1 MLMNARIAAIAS
13 RTALVAATALFVAC
27 KSDSTAP
34 LDSQADAARAAQT
47 FADLADSVAR
57 NGGDTDV
64 GNAYAGIAGL
74 LRDGGHVTPIV
85 LAIDGAATTFLA
97 AATTFETTID
107 DCPPGAYCFAPP
119 STIAVR
125 SLIAWDR
132 DNPKRLVQLSSTS
145 NDEAIGTIADPS
157 ALAIYARMASL
168 VYMDGV
174 GGTYVGTSGTQ
185 KFDVTKSGTPCPAPA
200 DSSKIGYLRP
210 NGTCTLAEHTVAFN
224 GTVEPSPFQLAGTA
238 ATGTHAIAMSA
249 QTVAGTLR
257 SITIANL
264 PCDTACTKP
273 IDSLPQPPV
282 VVRPSNELP
291 ATLSATVSGDVTL
304 TFTVKNPSASP
315 VKVVYPSS
323 QKYDFAVAD
332 SGTGKTVWSW
342 SANKSFLQAL
352 GEETIPGGASLTFT
366 EKWTPPKKGLYPA
379 HAMLTSTSHRSEAY
393 AAVVVP

>member
-257 SITIANL
+257 TITVEHV
-264 PCDTACTKP
+264 PCDTGCTTP
-273 IDSLPQPPV
+273 IDSVPLPPV

-366 EKWTPPKKGLYPA
+366 EKWTPPKKGLYLA

>member
-1 MLMNARIAAIAS
+1 MLMKTRIAAITS
-13 RTALVAATALFVAC
+13 RTALVAAASLVVAC
-27 KSDSTAP
+27 RSDSTAP
-34 LDSQADAARAAQT
+34 IGSQADAARAAQT
-47 FADLADSVAR
+47 FANLADSVAR
-57 NGGDTDV
+57 NGGDTDI

-74 LRDGGHVTPIV
+74 LRAGGRITPIV
-85 LAIDGAATTFLA
+85 LAIDGAATTFIA
-97 AATTFETTID
+97 AATTFETTINE
-107 DCPPGAYCFAPP
+107 CPAGAYCFAPP

-125 SLIAWDR
+125 SLIAWDH

-145 NDEAIGTIADPS
+145 NDEAIGTIADPTL
-157 ALAIYARMASL
+157 LASYAPMASL

-174 GGTYVGTSGTQ
+174 GGTYVGTNGTQ
-185 KFDVTKSGTPCPAPA
+185 KFDVTKSSTPCPEPA
-200 DSSKIGYLRP
+200 DSAKVGYLRP
-210 NGTCTLAEHTVAFN
+210 NGTCTLAEHTVSFN
-224 GTVEPSPFQLAGTA
+224 GTVEPSPYQLSTAA
-238 ATGTHAIAMSA
+238 ATGTHTVAMSA

-291 ATLSATVSGDVTL
+291 ATLSVSVNGDVTL

-332 SGTGKTVWSW
+332 SGTGKSVWTW
-342 SANKSFLQAL
+342 SANKSFMQSL
-352 GEETIPGGASLTFT
+352 GEETIPAGASLTFT
-366 EKWTPPKKGLYPA
+366 EKWTPPKKGLYLA

>member
-27 KSDSTAP
+27 KRDSTAP

-157 ALAIYARMASL
+157 ALAIYARMASH

-174 GGTYVGTSGTQ
+174 GGTYLGTSGTQ

-200 DSSKIGYLRP
+200 DSSKVGYLRP

-238 ATGTHAIAMSA
+238 ATGTHTIAMSA

-291 ATLSATVSGDVTL
+291 ASLSAAVNGDVTL
-304 TFTVKNPSASP
+304 TFTVKNPSADA
-315 VKVVYPSS
+315 VKVTFPSG
-323 QKYDFAVAD
+323 QRYDFVVAD
-332 SGTGKTVWSW
+332 SATGQSVWTW
-342 SANKSFLQAL
+342 SANKSFVAAL
-352 GEETIPGGASLTFT
+352 GEETIPAGGSRTYV
-366 EKWTPPKKGLYPA
+366 EKWTPPKKGLYLA
-379 HAMLTSTSHRSEAY
+379 RAVLTSTIHRAQAY